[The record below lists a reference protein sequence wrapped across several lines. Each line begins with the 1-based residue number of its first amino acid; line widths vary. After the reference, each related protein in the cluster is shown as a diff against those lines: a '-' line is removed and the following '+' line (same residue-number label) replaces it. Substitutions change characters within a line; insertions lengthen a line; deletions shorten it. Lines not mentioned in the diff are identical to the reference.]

1 MIKTKPWTG
10 GTEEE
15 YETQHFGF
23 GTQRLK
29 IAVRQMVEQKITAV
43 VKDMESW
50 LLEALDLNEVDKET
64 LTRSCNRLI
73 HLYCERAGPSLEVID
88 EEIERLMRIPSNVLL
103 PEDELQLDLVSNT
116 DFENMKEEL
125 SKLRK
130 RVERGAL
137 MEALLKIEGEELST
151 VEKMY
156 EIAKKDM
163 DVIDLLDKSIDGDKS
178 LKTIKHETE
187 FLCAKASS
195 TEKCKNNI
203 FED

>member
-103 PEDELQLDLVSNT
+103 PEDELQLDQVSNT

-130 RVERGAL
+130 RVERGVCFQFSKL
-137 MEALLKIEGEELST
+137 
-151 VEKMY
+151 
-156 EIAKKDM
+156 
-163 DVIDLLDKSIDGDKS
+163 
-178 LKTIKHETE
+178 
-187 FLCAKASS
+187 
-195 TEKCKNNI
+195 
-203 FED
+203 